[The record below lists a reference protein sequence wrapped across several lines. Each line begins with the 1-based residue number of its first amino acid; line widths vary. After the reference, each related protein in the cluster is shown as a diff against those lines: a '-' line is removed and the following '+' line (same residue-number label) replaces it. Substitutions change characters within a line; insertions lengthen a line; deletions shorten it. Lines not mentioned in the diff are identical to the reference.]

1 MTSRECREP
10 KRGVK
15 DRQAVSGT
23 IDSLIGDLASDDW
36 VVRVKAREGLVSR
49 GGKAIKPLTKALVS
63 PNQWV
68 RWESA
73 KAMCEIGNPA
83 ATGALIK
90 SLEDKMFDVRWLS
103 AQGLIT
109 IGRKT
114 IVPLLQAVIDK
125 PDSVWIREGA
135 HHVLHDLAEGK
146 LRPILEPVLKALQD
160 VDATVEGPLAAKIA
174 LDKIKRMD
182 LKEEAT
188 TGSID

>member
-1 MTSRECREP
+1 MNNRGCREP
-10 KRGVK
+10 RRGAEG
-15 DRQAVSGT
+15 QQPAAET
-23 IDSLIGDLASDDW
+23 IDSLISDLASDDW
-36 VVRVKAREGLVSR
+36 VTRVKAREGLVSQR
-49 GGKAIKPLTKALVS
+49 GKAIKPLTKALAS

-73 KAMCEIGNPA
+73 KAMCEIGNPG
-83 ATGALIK
+83 ATDALIK

-114 IVPLLQAVIDK
+114 IVPVLQAVIDN
-125 PDSVWIREGA
+125 PDSVWTREGA

-146 LRPILEPVLKALQD
+146 LRSVLEPVLKALQD

-174 LDKIKRMD
+174 LDKIKRMN

-188 TGSID
+188 AGSID